1 MTTATVPDAVYA
13 IWWAGLIITLVVF
26 VPLAV
31 YLLHRTWRS
40 ARSIQ
45 RYAAETLQAAGGIAR
60 NTAKIAGLDRTIAGA
75 GGLFV
80 AAGAAERKL
89 DTVATVLEERSQ

>member
-1 MTTATVPDAVYA
+1 MSSGVPGAVYT
-13 IWWAGLIITLVVF
+13 IWCVCLIVTLGILVT
-26 VPLAV
+26 LAV
-31 YLLHRTWRS
+31 YLRHRTWQA

-60 NTAKIAGLDRTIAGA
+60 NTANIAALDATIGVAGDMLA
-75 GGLFV
+75 

-89 DTVATVLEERSQ
+89 DTIATVLGERRQ

>member
-1 MTTATVPDAVYA
+1 MSSSGVPAAVYT
-13 IWWAGLIITLVVF
+13 IWCVGLIVTLVIL

-31 YLLHRTWRS
+31 YLLHRTWRA

-60 NTAKIAGLDRTIAGA
+60 NTANIAALDATIGVAGDMLA
-75 GGLFV
+75 

-89 DTVATVLEERSQ
+89 DTVATVLGERIR

>member
-1 MTTATVPDAVYA
+1 MTPATVPDAVYA

-60 NTAKIAGLDRTIAGA
+60 NTGKIAALDSTIAVA
-75 GGLFV
+75 GDMLV

>member
-1 MTTATVPDAVYA
+1 MNASGVPGAVYT
-13 IWWAGLIITLVVF
+13 IWCVGLIVTLVIL

-31 YLLHRTWRS
+31 YLLHRTWRA

-45 RYAAETLQAAGGIAR
+45 RYAAQTLQAAGGIAR
-60 NTAKIAGLDRTIAGA
+60 NTANIAALDATIGVAGDMLA
-75 GGLFV
+75 

-89 DTVATVLEERSQ
+89 DTVATVLGERCP

>member
-1 MTTATVPDAVYA
+1 MSPSAIPPSVYA
-13 IWWAGLIITLVVF
+13 IWWAGLLVTLVVF
-26 VPLAV
+26 VPLTV

-60 NTAKIAGLDRTIAGA
+60 NTANITALDTTIVVAGDMLA
-75 GGLFV
+75 

-89 DTVATVLEERSQ
+89 DTVATVLEERSR